1 MKKFLKSLEFCIG
14 IHVINLISIIFV
26 GFVFSIFTK
35 NFKEHFGILNTIGN
49 FISLI
54 ILNSIFSNYNSK
66 VLSKDIFK
74 KVDSKKILY
83 IILFGFG
90 VSVFTSMYIT
100 ILHTLIP
107 SYTNVSNQLE
117 SISSN
122 FIGVLV
128 IVFFGP
134 IYEEILYRRIIFE
147 YLKKNYSIVTAIIF
161 QALVFGVAHGNIVQ
175 SIDAFIGGI
184 LLALVYIYSNSLLG
198 SIILHMVFNLIGIWL
213 PEFVNITNTSEYI
226 IILLAII
233 SLIFSIYKMTRK
245 DEKIYINNY

>member
-1 MKKFLKSLEFCIG
+1 MKKILKSLEFCIG
-14 IHVINLISIIFV
+14 IHIIDLISVIFI
-26 GFVFSIFTK
+26 GFVCSIFIK
-35 NFKEHFGILNTIGN
+35 DDGDYFCILNTIGN
-49 FISLI
+49 FVSLI
-54 ILNSIFSNYNSK
+54 ILNSIFSNYNNK
-66 VLSKDIFK
+66 VLSKDILK
-74 KVDSKKILY
+74 KVESKKILY

-90 VSVFTSMYIT
+90 VSVFTSIYVT
-100 ILHTLIP
+100 ILHTLVP
-107 SYTNVSNQLE
+107 SYTDVSNQLE

-122 FIGVLV
+122 VIGALA
-128 IVFFGP
+128 IVVFGP

-147 YLKKNYSIVTAIIF
+147 YFKKNYSLVTAIVF

-184 LLALVYIYSNSLLG
+184 LLALIYIYSNSLLG
-198 SIILHMVFNLIGIWL
+198 SIILHMVFNLIGMWL

-245 DEKIYINNY
+245 DK